1 MSQGDQVTNPN
12 TNSNPLWQQLAN
24 MNTNYPTSI
33 VPQQQMSALGPG
45 TNFRS
50 NLNSIPGASGG
61 GKQSAMNPGSGSS
74 FGMQGGQSGF
84 GNMMQ
89 NMGASMGMNR
99 NFGSMNQSGQ
109 QQQPMAGQMGP
120 GYGNMNNPYN
130 QGYGMGSM
138 LGSMYRQPQQGQ
150 ISGLGQISQAQPQQ
164 VPQQPQQSFSPQ
176 QNNPQQS

>member
-1 MSQGDQVTNPN
+1 MSQGDAVTNPN
-12 TNSNPLWQQLAN
+12 TNTNPMWHQLAN
-24 MNTNYPTSI
+24 MNANYPQSI
-33 VPQQQMSALGPG
+33 VQQQRM
-45 TNFRS
+45 
-50 NLNSIPGASGG
+50 NSMLPSQGFG
-61 GKQSAMNPGSGSS
+61 
-74 FGMQGGQSGF
+74 GMQGGGMFGSGMQGGL
-84 GNMMQ
+84 GNLMQ

-99 NFGSMNQSGQ
+99 NFGSMNPSMGSGQ

-138 LGSMYRQPQQGQ
+138 MGSMFRQPQQGQ